1 MLPLKRGQGVAH
13 SFNCGYGVWHMADM
27 HLADTLV
34 SIYFQ
39 PLDAAKTYGSKIA
52 HAVAV
57 CKLLKS
63 NMECLNHKI
72 LKMFVQKVNTT
83 YE

>member
-1 MLPLKRGQGVAH
+1 
-13 SFNCGYGVWHMADM
+13 M